1 MSSSSPACQE
11 LPGPGLLHACAQP
24 RAGGEET
31 WFPLGT
37 GERLQEGCRAPHH
50 QRESEVRA
58 AVRSAQCTL
67 LQSTCLLRKCTGR
80 KPCVWKLKKKPIFAI
95 NILCLTW
102 MCVFFLPGAG
112 CTGTV
117 LVPGWLCWAGL
128 AVLPK
133 GAVTSQLSFA
143 VGNSSTRD
151 CTTGEMVT
159 SSTRKACRT

>member
-1 MSSSSPACQE
+1 M
-11 LPGPGLLHACAQP
+11 
-24 RAGGEET
+24 
-31 WFPLGT
+31 
-37 GERLQEGCRAPHH
+37 
-50 QRESEVRA
+50 RA

-102 MCVFFLPGAG
+102 MCVFFLAGAG
-112 CTGTV
+112 RTGMV
-117 LVPGWLCWAGL
+117 LVRGWLCWAGL
-128 AVLPK
+128 GVLPK

-159 SSTRKACRT
+159 SSIRKACRTQASIRMEHSRAGQLALLSLAMLR